1 MTEMINNSMPGAQGI
16 TSNARSGESGGGRVD
31 ARGPERAGGDTAVE
45 RQGVAATVDAGG
57 PGRQGTSAA
66 EGRESG
72 EPVEASDLAPVV
84 ESINAYL
91 QNSQRTLEFSV
102 DESSGR
108 TVITVM
114 DGESEEIIR
123 QIPPEQMLALAE
135 HFENE
140 RDLGGTGFVDK
151 A

>member
-1 MTEMINNSMPGAQGI
+1 MTDMINNNLSGSASYTQP
-16 TSNARSGESGGGRVD
+16 SRSEESGSGQSPSGVPDTRGGSAPVERKGDAAPAGSLSEGRQDASGSSGRDAGES
-31 ARGPERAGGDTAVE
+31 P
-45 RQGVAATVDAGG
+45 
-57 PGRQGTSAA
+57 SA
-66 EGRESG
+66 E
-72 EPVEASDLAPVV
+72 DLGPVV

-91 QNSQRTLEFSV
+91 QNSKRSLEFSV
-102 DESSGR
+102 DDSTGR

-114 DGESEEIIR
+114 DGDRDEIIR
-123 QIPPEQMLALAE
+123 QIPPEEMLALAE

>member
-1 MTEMINNSMPGAQGI
+1 MSDMINNNPPGALPPALP
-16 TSNARSGESGGGRVD
+16 SRSGDAGIGGAATGTGPRGDSVSDERKTGAVVAGENPGVRQEGSGSADR
-31 ARGPERAGGDTAVE
+31 ERA
-45 RQGVAATVDAGG
+45 
-57 PGRQGTSAA
+57 
-66 EGRESG
+66 
-72 EPVEASDLAPVV
+72 EPVEASDLEPVV

-91 QNSQRTLEFSV
+91 QNSKRSLEFSV
-102 DESSGR
+102 DDSSGR

-114 DGESEEIIR
+114 DGDRDEIIR

>member
-1 MTEMINNSMPGAQGI
+1 MTDMINGSTTGVQGF
-16 TSNARSGESGGGRVD
+16 TSNPRSGESGGGRAEV
-31 ARGPERAGGDTAVE
+31 RGPETPGGDTALQ
-45 RQGVAATVDAGG
+45 RQGASAPVGEGG
-57 PGRQGTSAA
+57 PARQEASGT
-66 EGRESG
+66 EGRESA

-102 DESSGR
+102 DDSSGR
-108 TVITVM
+108 TIITVM

>member
-1 MTEMINNSMPGAQGI
+1 MTDMINNHLSGSASVPKP
-16 TSNARSGESGGGRVD
+16 SRSGGSAGEGAASGMVDTRGR
-31 ARGPERAGGDTAVE
+31 GMPVE
-45 RQGVAATVDAGG
+45 RQENAAPVGTPSGSGQDASGSTGREGTAPVAA
-57 PGRQGTSAA
+57 
-66 EGRESG
+66 E
-72 EPVEASDLAPVV
+72 DLEPVV

-91 QNSQRTLEFSV
+91 QNSQRSLEFSV
-102 DESSGR
+102 DDSTGR

-114 DGESEEIIR
+114 DADREEVIR

-135 HFENE
+135 HFEDE

>member
-1 MTEMINNSMPGAQGI
+1 MTDMINNSMPGAGGY
-16 TSNARSGESGGGRVD
+16 TPNTRSGESGGGRADGRGSEAPGGGAVERKG
-31 ARGPERAGGDTAVE
+31 AAAPASESGPERQGASGSE
-45 RQGVAATVDAGG
+45 RREVA
-57 PGRQGTSAA
+57 
-66 EGRESG
+66 
-72 EPVEASDLAPVV
+72 EPVEASELEPVV

-102 DESSGR
+102 DDSTGR

-140 RDLGGTGFVDK
+140 RALGGTGFVDK